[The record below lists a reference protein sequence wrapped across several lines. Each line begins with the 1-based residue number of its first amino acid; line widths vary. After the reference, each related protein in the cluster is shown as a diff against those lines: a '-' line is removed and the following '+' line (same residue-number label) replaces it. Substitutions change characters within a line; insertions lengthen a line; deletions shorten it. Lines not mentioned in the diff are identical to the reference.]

1 MRLRLRLQS
10 QYLLFISI
18 MLSVSILILTSL
30 LMWYN
35 NQASQQVRH
44 ASINVMSQ
52 GLMVQVKERGKSIVS
67 ALAEN
72 LVNPFYHYEM
82 ESIHGLINNALTN
95 SDVTSVVMFDA
106 NGQIQH
112 DGTVLIERFGQSMA
126 DADMLA
132 TLTFG
137 GDYISQQKNG
147 HLISTHA
154 IRIGDKLLGG
164 VSVTLSLDTVQDNLI
179 KMNAELQNIAQSS
192 TQRQMMIATTVAG
205 VQLVIGLLLGIMLAR
220 YMVKPIKQ
228 LVLAANR
235 IGEGDYQYRLTMR
248 RCDELGELAVAF
260 NNMNC
265 NLAEHE
271 REISHIAHHDPL
283 TLLPNRLQLNKQL
296 KQAITE
302 SRKHNL
308 LMALMLIDLDDF
320 KQVNDT
326 LGHDIGDLLLQ
337 QVAERID
344 HELRGSQ
351 DMVTGGDAF
360 KSTSTKTLSRMG
372 GDEFTVLVQGLAHGR
387 DAASVAKRII
397 HSLQSP
403 FCIDDHLI
411 TISASIGITLSPRDG
426 ENIRVLLKN
435 ADLAMYHAKYQGK
448 NSYAFFNPQL
458 THKIESFTKTKQELR
473 SALNNGEFELYFQ
486 PQVRLDTESVIGAEA
501 LIRWQHPTRGWVS
514 PDEFI
519 PIAEECGLI
528 GPIGDWVL
536 DSACRQLQS
545 WRYRQGFPIHIG
557 VNLSAYQ
564 LVDGQLQ
571 QKLASYLTRY
581 SIDPSS
587 LHLEVTETM
596 LIKDEKGAVRALE
609 SLHDMGFPI
618 WLDDFGTGYSS
629 LSHLQ
634 RFPLAGIKIDRQFVK
649 NLHLSERDRNLSQV
663 LVTLGSTLGLD
674 VIAEGVENLEQAQL
688 LQRWG
693 CPYGQGY
700 LFFKPMPAIEFE
712 AVLINLSNN
721 AEKAV
726 KSGINQ
732 ASIGSSGPIS

>member
-18 MLSVSILILTSL
+18 ILSVSILILTSL

-35 NQASQQVRH
+35 NQASEQVRH
-44 ASINVMSQ
+44 ASANVMSQ
-52 GLMVQVKERGKSIVS
+52 GLMVQVEERGKSIVS

-82 ESIHGLINNALTN
+82 ESIYGLLNNARAN
-95 SDVTSVVMFDA
+95 ADVTDVVMFDA
-106 NGQIQH
+106 NGLIQH

-132 TLTFG
+132 TLTA
-137 GDYISQQKNG
+137 GDGYISHLKNG
-147 HLISTHA
+147 HLMSIHA
-154 IRIGDKLLGG
+154 IRLGDKLLGG
-164 VSVTLSLDTVQDNLI
+164 VSATLSLGTVQDNLN
-179 KMNAELQNIAQSS
+179 KMNTELQNIAQNS
-192 TQRQMMIATTVAG
+192 TQRQVMIATTVAG
-205 VQLVIGLLLGIMLAR
+205 VQLIIALLLGMVLVR

-235 IGEGDYQYRLTMR
+235 VGEGDYQYRLTMKR
-248 RCDELGELAVAF
+248 SDELGELADAF
-260 NNMNC
+260 NNMSRNF
-265 NLAEHE
+265 AEHE
-271 REISHIAHHDPL
+271 RKISHIAHHDPL
-283 TLLPNRLQLNKQL
+283 TQLPNRLQLKKQL
-296 KQAITE
+296 KQAIME
-302 SRKHNL
+302 SRRDHS
-308 LMALMLIDLDDF
+308 LMALMFIDLDDF

-344 HELRGSQ
+344 HELRRNQ
-351 DMVTGGDAF
+351 DMVTEGDAF
-360 KSTSTKTLSRMG
+360 QSTSTEVLSRMG
-372 GDEFTVLVQGLAHGR
+372 GDEFTVLLQGLADNS
-387 DAASVAKRII
+387 DAAFVAKRII
-397 HSLQSP
+397 HSLQPP
-403 FCIDDHLI
+403 FCIKDHLI
-411 TISASIGITLSPRDG
+411 TIGASIGITLSPRDG
-426 ENIRVLLKN
+426 ENIEVLLKN
-435 ADLAMYHAKYQGK
+435 ADLAMYQAKYQGK
-448 NSYAFFNPQL
+448 NGFAFFNPQL
-458 THKIESFTKTKQELR
+458 TQKIELFTRTKQELR

-486 PQVRLDTESVIGAEA
+486 PQVRLDTEGVIGAEA

-514 PDEFI
+514 PAEFI

-528 GPIGDWVL
+528 GQIGDWVL

-545 WRYRQGFPIHIG
+545 WRYKQGFPIHIG

-564 LVDGQLQ
+564 LVDDQLQ
-571 QKLASYLTRY
+571 QKLTRYLTRY
-581 SIDPSS
+581 SIDPGS

-596 LIKDEKGAVRALE
+596 LIKDERGAIKALE

-634 RFPLAGIKIDRQFVK
+634 RFPLTGIKIDRQFVK
-649 NLHLSERDRNLSQV
+649 YLHMSERDQKLSQV
-663 LVTLGSTLGLD
+663 LVTLGSTLGLE
-674 VIAEGVENLEQAQL
+674 VIAEGVENLEQADL

-712 AVLINLSNN
+712 AVLINKRTDYD
-721 AEKAV
+721 AKVV
-726 KSGINQ
+726 KVAI
-732 ASIGSSGPIS
+732 